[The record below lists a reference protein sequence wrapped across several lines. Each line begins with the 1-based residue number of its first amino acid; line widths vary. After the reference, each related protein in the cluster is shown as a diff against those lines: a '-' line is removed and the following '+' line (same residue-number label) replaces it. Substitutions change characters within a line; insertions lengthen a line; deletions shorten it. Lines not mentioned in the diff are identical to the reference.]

1 MIISYGQ
8 QFRKNS
14 QTPKKTS
21 FIWFWFNAALHLNY
35 SNICFH
41 PHLAAHWV
49 DLLIIFENSVIFIVL
64 SSSKTL
70 MAPYFRAKFL
80 CLAFKALKKIGPPSR
95 PHICSAQG
103 WISHS
108 AKTVSWL
115 AHKYSTL
122 LDILPPWCLFPYYV
136 NYLFFLSAFQMTG
149 VN

>member
-1 MIISYGQ
+1 MVLWSLAMGNNLGKIPKLQ
-8 QFRKNS
+8 RKHLLS
-14 QTPKKTS
+14 DFGLMLPYTLTTATS
-21 FIWFWFNAALHLNY
+21 AFILAL
-35 SNICFH
+35 S
-41 PHLAAHWV
+41 AHWV
-49 DLLIIFENSVIFIVL
+49 DLLIIFENSVIFVVL

-80 CLAFKALKKIGPPSR
+80 CLAFKALKKIGP
-95 PHICSAQG
+95 ICSAQG

-122 LDILPPWCLFPYYV
+122 LDILPWWCLFPCYV
-136 NYLFFLSAFQMTG
+136 NYLFFLSTFQMTG